1 MAFLSVFDVPT
12 RAPSIPK
19 APPACQAAKSTA
31 GQAVP
36 PPATAGAV
44 SGVPVAGIQQT
55 TIHTFMVNRGTETH
69 VFIHTYGGRKSPGYC
84 WRTPFKVLG
93 VLFLGK
99 VSPTFLPS
107 KKACGTDKLRHF
119 WVRQQYPPVI
129 ATRWNLLPEGEP
141 GCRTT
146 HGKNLCPLGSFVRG
160 FSTGHTLLACS
171 RNDHTPYQI
180 LVAGAGG
187 GGHGGPHASSPP
199 PTRCPAHPLTE
210 GSVWVSSP
218 VPSPVSSTYSQYW

>member
-84 WRTPFKVLG
+84 WRTQKCRSLSVPHAF
-93 VLFLGK
+93 FEGK
-99 VSPTFLPS
+99 KDGETFPRKSTPRTL
-107 KKACGTDKLRHF
+107 KG
-119 WVRQQYPPVI
+119 VRQQYPPVKWTQD
-129 ATRWNLLPEGEP
+129 ARGNTASCE
-141 GCRTT
+141 CRET
-146 HGKNLCPLGSFVRG
+146 HDKKLCAVASPVGSFCTQPGGVAAQQATPSGSDDQCSCHQRG
-160 FSTGHTLLACS
+160 QSM
-171 RNDHTPYQI
+171 R
-180 LVAGAGG
+180 
-187 GGHGGPHASSPP
+187 
-199 PTRCPAHPLTE
+199 
-210 GSVWVSSP
+210 
-218 VPSPVSSTYSQYW
+218 

>member
-69 VFIHTYGGRKSPGYC
+69 VFIHTYGGRKSPVKWTQDARGNTASC
-84 WRTPFKVLG
+84 ECRETHDEKLCAVA
-93 VLFLGK
+93 
-99 VSPTFLPS
+99 SP
-107 KKACGTDKLRHF
+107 
-119 WVRQQYPPVI
+119 V
-129 ATRWNLLPEGEP
+129 
-141 GCRTT
+141 
-146 HGKNLCPLGSFVRG
+146 GSFCTQPGGVAAQQATPSGSDDQCSCHQRG
-160 FSTGHTLLACS
+160 QSM
-171 RNDHTPYQI
+171 R
-180 LVAGAGG
+180 
-187 GGHGGPHASSPP
+187 
-199 PTRCPAHPLTE
+199 
-210 GSVWVSSP
+210 
-218 VPSPVSSTYSQYW
+218 